1 MTAQARQVVGVP
13 RRQLLLAAV
22 LGLLVAAVVVGAG
35 AYLLLRQTSA
45 ADSWPG
51 FRGDAGRSGAA
62 ATGPV
67 GNPVL
72 AWQFHAAGGFH
83 GDLAIAGDLVLGVS
97 DDGVL
102 HALGITDGVER
113 WTHPIANTV
122 RGPFVIDG
130 RVYVAG
136 GDGIVHALNLTDG
149 STYWSTSAGY
159 LGPSD
164 LSLRDGHLYVGT
176 TDGLVAAIDAA
187 SGRELW
193 HTAISP
199 ANAPVHGPSTASGV
213 VVAAT
218 DDGYLADLDP
228 ASGAIRWRIQ
238 ASPLLV
244 GTPVLGPGVVY
255 LGRSPDSVNGHLA
268 AFDLG
273 SGTERWRIQDSFYA
287 PALADGVGYSTSSS
301 GELRAFDLST
311 GTQRWSTKIDGKLRA
326 PVVAGDIVYVAG
338 DTAHT
343 VQAFDRPLA
352 DTSGPT
358 TSTAATSAASPSR
371 EGESSWAPSPAAC
384 TRSAATA
391 RS

>member
-244 GTPVLGPGVVY
+244 GTPVLGLPGQVA
-255 LGRSPDSVNGHLA
+255 RQR
-268 AFDLG
+268 
-273 SGTERWRIQDSFYA
+273 ERPPRRLRPRFGDGA
-287 PALADGVGYSTSSS
+287 VADPGQ
-301 GELRAFDLST
+301 LLCT
-311 GTQRWSTKIDGKLRA
+311 GTGRRGRLLDELERRA
-326 PVVAGDIVYVAG
+326 PRV
-338 DTAHT
+338 
-343 VQAFDRPLA
+343 RPL
-352 DTSGPT
+352 DGH
-358 TSTAATSAASPSR
+358 AALVDEDR
-371 EGESSWAPSPAAC
+371 WQAPG
-384 TRSAATA
+384 TR
-391 RS
+391 RGRRHRLRRR